1 MLPRTGVLM
10 STANRELVHRWFEEV
25 WNKQREEAIDEMF
38 APGGK
43 CYGLPETNSVLIGP
57 DKFKEVHRHFLS
69 AFPDLHIAVQDAICE
84 DDRVAVTWVANMTHL
99 GDNFGFAPTFQK
111 VTLEGCSVL
120 VVRDGQIHEGKNYM
134 EMEAL
139 ILRLKAVAAPSIE
152 TAQPA

>member
-1 MLPRTGVLM
+1 
-10 STANRELVHRWFEEV
+10 
-25 WNKQREEAIDEMF
+25 
-38 APGGK
+38 
-43 CYGLPETNSVLIGP
+43 
-57 DKFKEVHRHFLS
+57 
-69 AFPDLHIAVQDAICE
+69 
-84 DDRVAVTWVANMTHL
+84 MTHL